1 MNKNVVSVAGR
12 LEFVLV
18 TVLAVVIISLA
29 NYENAGL
36 AQQQQQQQ
44 TFIAK
49 LSGTNE
55 VPPVVTRASGV
66 AKFTASTD
74 GKSLDWVINV
84 TNIRDIMGAHIH
96 SGNLGENGP
105 VVATLFNP
113 SMTATQNSGIM
124 NETSFKGIITASFL
138 EGPLTGSQ
146 MSDLI
151 KLVSSKA
158 AYVNI
163 HTQQNQDGEI
173 RGQISSP

>member
-12 LEFVLV
+12 LEFILV

-105 VVATLFNP
+105 VVVTLFNP

-124 NETSFKGIITASFL
+124 NGTSFKGTITGSFL

>member
-1 MNKNVVSVAGR
+1 MNKNVASVAGR

-36 AQQQQQQQ
+36 AQQQQQ
-44 TFIAK
+44 TFLAK

-96 SGNLGENGP
+96 SGNPGENGP
-105 VVATLFNP
+105 VVVTLFNP

-124 NETSFKGIITASFL
+124 NGTSFKGTITASFL